1 MQMQRLSQAAPPSMG
16 DFPHIVVLDTPARC
30 SCRLPDV
37 TTEGQSAVCGCG
49 HTWTVSKL
57 AYTDHHFAWS
67 MQEKPTAL
75 VPCRVAVVPEGNCP
89 APAAYWVRDQEKGT
103 RLPACARHAH
113 AIREASR
120 PAHVLAVPMPGEDI
134 LGEMV
139 HVSAS
144 NDGRVPQP
152 QWAVFATSVEAL
164 CVAHAQKVTGRWYS
178 AVTSPWQ
185 SVCVA
190 FVPRDGARPAL
201 RDLLAD
207 LAREHGFP
215 DVTWSESTV
224 EALMSEAQRHPA
236 EADDAPAAANDG
248 LDDGTQDAPEDAVP
262 GCD

>member
-1 MQMQRLSQAAPPSMG
+1 MRMHRFSQADPPSMG

-30 SCRLPDV
+30 ACRLPDV
-37 TTEGQSAVCGCG
+37 TTDGQSTVCGCG
-49 HTWTVSKL
+49 HTWTVSRL
-57 AYTDHHFAWS
+57 PGPGEMSVWS
-67 MQEKPTAL
+67 MQEKPTAV
-75 VPCRVAVVPEGNCP
+75 VPCRVASPAGNCP
-89 APAAYWVRDQEKGT
+89 VPAAYWVRDQEKGT

-134 LGEMV
+134 LGEAV
-139 HVSAS
+139 HVTAS

-152 QWAVFATSVEAL
+152 QWSLFATGLEAL
-164 CVAHAQKVTGRWYS
+164 CVAWAQKVTGRWYS